1 MASYTI
7 EDIEL
12 IRRKSGIGY
21 QEAVALLDYHNGDVT
36 RALIDLER
44 NGKLRSEPEEKKA
57 APAGEKSFLRTR
69 IHVTNG
75 GETIINLSVLFMLG
89 VLLFS
94 PWVVIASLILCLVQ
108 GYQISIKTQDT
119 PSGNDRLERMVRSA
133 ASNVRNTVSGIA
145 REINQNTAKAR
156 ETRAAAPETA
166 KEPVKD
172 PVSEPVRT
180 AAAPVMDVR
189 ETPEEIVRDLEED
202 MARHSAPVLQV
213 PVRVE
218 SQDGSVRYEQD
229 SDGYGMATV
238 E

>member
-44 NGKLRSEPEEKKA
+44 NGKLRNESDIPHT
-57 APAGEKSFLRTR
+57 APSPDKSFLRTR
-69 IHVTNG
+69 IHVTSG
-75 GETIINLSVLFMLG
+75 GKTIINLSVLFMLG

-119 PSGNDRLERMVRSA
+119 DSSDRLERIVRSA
-133 ASNVRNTVSGIA
+133 ATNVKQTVSGIA
-145 REINQNTAKAR
+145 REINQNTARGRQTGKA
-156 ETRAAAPETA
+156 PVSDPV
-166 KEPVKD
+166 KEPVK
-172 PVSEPVRT
+172 EPV
-180 AAAPVMDVR
+180 AEPAAPKAAPVMEVR
-189 ETPEEIVRDLEED
+189 ETPEEIVRDLEEE
-202 MARHSAPVLQV
+202 MAGHSAPVLQV

-218 SQDGSVRYEQD
+218 SQDGSVRYGQD